1 MFAHSIDENGKSTA
15 QLQTYHQPEQNP
27 IVTVK
32 VEKQPKDQL
41 CNRATLDELQRFTT
55 QMEES
60 IYRMPNSCVTHKA
73 GINGREARGRPFV
86 I

>member
-60 IYRMPNSCVTHKA
+60 PASDVTHKA